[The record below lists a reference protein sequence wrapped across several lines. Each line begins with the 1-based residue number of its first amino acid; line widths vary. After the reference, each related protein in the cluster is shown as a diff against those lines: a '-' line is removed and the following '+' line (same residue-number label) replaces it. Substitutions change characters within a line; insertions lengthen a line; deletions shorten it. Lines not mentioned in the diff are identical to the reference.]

1 VIRTLVAAP
10 ARVEVAI
17 VERSHAMTT
26 KSQDIELRKDVLD
39 ELEWDPSIDARTIG
53 VAIENGIIA
62 LTGHV
67 GSYADKTNAERI
79 VKRVHG
85 VQGVANEL
93 AVKLPTSYERD
104 DVDIVRSVVNA
115 LDWNVSVPK
124 DRIKVSASKG
134 WVTLEG
140 DVDWYYQKRSAE
152 SAVDVLAGVRGV
164 TNNVIVKAR
173 HARAEDVKHKIEAAL
188 KRNAEIDSKKIEV
201 QASDGRVTLS
211 GTVRSWVERQD
222 AVNAAWSAPGVMT
235 VVDQIHIHA

>member
-1 VIRTLVAAP
+1 
-10 ARVEVAI
+10 
-17 VERSHAMTT
+17 MTT
-26 KSQDIELRKDVLD
+26 RSQEIDLRKDVLE

-67 GSYADKTNAERI
+67 GSYADKTNAEKI

-85 VQGVANEL
+85 VHGVANDL
-93 AVKLPTSYERD
+93 QVKLSSSYERD
-104 DVDIVRSVVNA
+104 DVDIARSVVNA
-115 LDWNVSVPK
+115 LEWNVSVPK
-124 DRIKVSASKG
+124 NRIKVSVSKG

-164 TNNVIVKAR
+164 TNNVAVKAR
-173 HARAEDVKHKIEAAL
+173 QARVEDVKGKIAAAL
-188 KRNAEIDSKKIEV
+188 KRNAELDAKKIAV
-201 QASDGRVTLS
+201 QASDGRVTLT

-222 AVNAAWSAPGVMT
+222 AVNAAWSAPGVMN
-235 VVDQIHIHA
+235 VVDQIRIHA